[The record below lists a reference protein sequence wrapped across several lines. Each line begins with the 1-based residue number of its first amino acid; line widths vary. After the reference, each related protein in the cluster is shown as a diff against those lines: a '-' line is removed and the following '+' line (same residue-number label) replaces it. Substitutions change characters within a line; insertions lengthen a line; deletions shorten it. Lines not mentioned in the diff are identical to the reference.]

1 MDRLAASKEQA
12 RAMGE
17 AGLERYRALDIS
29 WRHVVAA
36 LTGAEGAEAPGP
48 APAKLD
54 APPASR
60 VAKGG
65 GHRLSTSDWLDPA
78 AGQGA
83 SLEAIAERYGFDDH
97 LARHRSYYETH
108 WPRYQASLEVLL
120 RAGVK
125 PRRILELGTSEPYV
139 FTAFLKEAFPEAQFT
154 VIQESPAGL
163 NWRHQIKGRKSADID
178 IAVFGLNAETDRLP
192 FVDGDF
198 DLVVAM
204 EILEHFALDPGFVF
218 REAQRVLCEG
228 GGFFVTTPNLVSL
241 QGVAR
246 ALNGA
251 SPYSFGVFVPWNGA
265 YGRHN
270 REYTPLEV
278 ESLGRYAGFESALL
292 DTADVYRQDEAP
304 QALVRYMSERQ
315 HPLDLRGQNIFYL
328 GRKRADAAPAP
339 YPQNLFP
346 IDPAVFSGEIQL
358 QRVQAAEDGFIV
370 RIVNVSPLTWLAS
383 GPRRIRLTVDRVDQN
398 GLVALDAQSFD
409 LPADVAPGEALD
421 IPIKA
426 VKGSGV
432 FGCWHEIG
440 LYAEGAGPFKGA
452 GRARTVCVFAETLQ
466 EADFAHDGDA
476 A

>member
-1 MDRLAASKEQA
+1 
-12 RAMGE
+12 
-17 AGLERYRALDIS
+17 
-29 WRHVVAA
+29 
-36 LTGAEGAEAPGP
+36 
-48 APAKLD
+48 
-54 APPASR
+54 
-60 VAKGG
+60 
-65 GHRLSTSDWLDPA
+65 
-78 AGQGA
+78 
-83 SLEAIAERYGFDDH
+83 
-97 LARHRSYYETH
+97 
-108 WPRYQASLEVLL
+108 
-120 RAGVK
+120 
-125 PRRILELGTSEPYV
+125 
-139 FTAFLKEAFPEAQFT
+139 
-154 VIQESPAGL
+154 
-163 NWRHQIKGRKSADID
+163 
-178 IAVFGLNAETDRLP
+178 
-192 FVDGDF
+192 
-198 DLVVAM
+198 
-204 EILEHFALDPGFVF
+204 
-218 REAQRVLCEG
+218 
-228 GGFFVTTPNLVSL
+228 
-241 QGVAR
+241 
-246 ALNGA
+246 
-251 SPYSFGVFVPWNGA
+251 
-265 YGRHN
+265 
-270 REYTPLEV
+270 
-278 ESLGRYAGFESALL
+278 L